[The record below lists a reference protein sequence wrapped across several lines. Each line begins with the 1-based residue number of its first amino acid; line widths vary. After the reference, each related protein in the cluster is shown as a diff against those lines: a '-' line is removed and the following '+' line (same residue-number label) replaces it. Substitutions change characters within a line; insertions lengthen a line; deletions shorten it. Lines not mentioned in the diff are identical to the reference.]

1 MSSLNPH
8 FVKPYVDESFEGYLC
23 RVAANLGYSSPGW
36 LLTEIGIKDS
46 RNCSDEDIFSFAH
59 HYGLDQAQLL
69 RMYHYESVTGARR
82 GGNFYRLKEHYVC
95 PQCMRDAGYLRQA
108 WCHVLCTACS
118 SHGVQLVPINNYG
131 ENLGFG
137 ANLNLFMFFD
147 SRLYETPVNYIEASV
162 GQVMLAK
169 LLADANHAAKVFPS
183 ILLNEKLPENFSNF
197 LMLLS
202 ELRSENAY
210 NKNKNIGFDQA
221 IQVATDLQG
230 LLFDFDNNFDQSVID
245 RISSANSR
253 VSGGFIPAL
262 GTWYKRL
269 HREFSS
275 AAYDQLRERVSRKL
289 VAHAE
294 APLNRKMKQI
304 GSALLDEKKALTGSE
319 AARLLNSSLDKIVA
333 MVKSGELK
341 GRIVESSANEFCMVS
356 RSEVDRLRQE
366 ALEFLDGNQVM
377 ELLAI
382 PKRLKDRLID
392 CEILVPV
399 SSESRSKF
407 SRGQFRRSS
416 VLRLVDV
423 LEENFKAKEYQ
434 SGSSLCSISR
444 KRLNKSVS
452 EDIYSAMFSGKIQC
466 CHIDQSRH
474 GLDRYIYDD
483 EDIGS
488 IVDRSARKI
497 EMSAVDMFDLFGYK
511 HSEVKGWIDNGI
523 LGSRSEAHG
532 DHTRYYIS
540 LPEFNEFKSRY
551 IVLSKAARDI
561 GKLPVHLTN
570 SLKSRGLLVEGNA
583 SCGDGTR
590 GTLIDIQKL
599 LSYALEH

>member
-69 RMYHYESVTGARR
+69 RMYHYESVTGAGR

-131 ENLGFG
+131 ENFGFG

-147 SRLYETPVNYIEASV
+147 SRLYETPLNYIEASV

-183 ILLNEKLPENFSNF
+183 ILFNEKLPENFSNF

-221 IQVATDLQG
+221 IQVASDLQE
-230 LLFDFDNNFDQSVID
+230 LLLDFDHIFDKSVLA
-245 RISSANSR
+245 RIESANSR

-262 GTWYKRL
+262 GSWYKRL
-269 HREFSS
+269 HREFTS
-275 AAYDQLRERVSRKL
+275 AAYDQLRDRVSRKL

-304 GSALLDEKKALTGSE
+304 GSALLEEKKSLTGSE
-319 AARLLNSSLDKIVA
+319 AARMLNSSLDKIVA

-356 RSEVDRLRQE
+356 RVEVDRLRQE
-366 ALEFLDGNQVM
+366 SLEFIDGNQVM
-377 ELLAI
+377 ELLTI
-382 PKRLKDRLID
+382 PKETLK
-392 CEILVPV
+392 
-399 SSESRSKF
+399 KTF
-407 SRGQFRRSS
+407 
-416 VLRLVDV
+416 
-423 LEENFKAKEYQ
+423 
-434 SGSSLCSISR
+434 
-444 KRLNKSVS
+444 
-452 EDIYSAMFSGKIQC
+452 
-466 CHIDQSRH
+466 
-474 GLDRYIYDD
+474 
-483 EDIGS
+483 
-488 IVDRSARKI
+488 
-497 EMSAVDMFDLFGYK
+497 
-511 HSEVKGWIDNGI
+511 
-523 LGSRSEAHG
+523 
-532 DHTRYYIS
+532 
-540 LPEFNEFKSRY
+540 
-551 IVLSKAARDI
+551 
-561 GKLPVHLTN
+561 
-570 SLKSRGLLVEGNA
+570 
-583 SCGDGTR
+583 
-590 GTLIDIQKL
+590 
-599 LSYALEH
+599 